1 MVLIVSFM
9 FCALWV
15 TAQSSLSDKL
25 YNVLRVQ
32 NMDMG
37 VKLYNEIT
45 DEEIKQLPDTSL
57 RIIII

>member
-1 MVLIVSFM
+1 M